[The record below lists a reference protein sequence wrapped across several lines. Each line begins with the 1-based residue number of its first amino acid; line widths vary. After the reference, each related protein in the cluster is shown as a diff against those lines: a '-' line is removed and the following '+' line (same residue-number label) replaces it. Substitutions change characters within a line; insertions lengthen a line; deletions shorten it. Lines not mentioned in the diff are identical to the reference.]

1 MALNEKGVTIKD
13 RNRTVRLDAPSSKKV
28 SQSFFGTVN
37 VRAFDALNYP
47 FIKQHGF
54 YFRLQPSIKFKK

>member
-1 MALNEKGVTIKD
+1 MALNRKVVTIKD
-13 RNRTVRLDAPSSKKV
+13 RNRHVRLDGLSSSKV

-37 VRAFDALNYP
+37 LRAFDALNYP

-54 YFRLQPSIKFKK
+54 YFRLEA